1 MHKCMQQWRQG
12 VSSHLWWKKPHGRKL
27 SLSLSLP
34 LSLSLSLLARSLVRW
49 LAPLLA
55 PLLAL
60 ESMLRTYAS
69 LNSTEP
75 VIWHCSPALKGMLGT
90 YSSLKQRLN
99 Q

>member
-1 MHKCMQQWRQG
+1 
-12 VSSHLWWKKPHGRKL
+12 L
-27 SLSLSLP
+27 SLL
-34 LSLSLSLLARSLVRW
+34 LLARS

-75 VIWHCSPALKGMLGT
+75 MIWHCSPALKGMLGT

-99 Q
+99 QSFWHCSPALKGMLCTYALKSVEPCILALLAYVPNRLSQ